1 MPMKTQT
8 LRPPEKPS
16 VPLRPRSEIELL
28 TRRHLVFGWWTILLF
43 LTMCL
48 ILEGLHGLKIQGY
61 LGVHAEMRRLMW
73 TLAHAH
79 GTLLGVLNLGFAF
92 MTSFATDWSTKPRS
106 IASAFLR
113 AATILMPAG
122 FFVGGLFT
130 YSGDPGL
137 GILLVPVAVLLLFA
151 SVFICARAATTHR
164 NP

>member
-8 LRPPEKPS
+8 LRQPEKP
-16 VPLRPRSEIELL
+16 VAPLRPRSETESL

-43 LTMCL
+43 LTMGL
-48 ILEGLHGLKIQGY
+48 ILEGLHGLKIQAY

-92 MTSFATDWSTKPRS
+92 MTSFATDWPVKPRS

-113 AATILMPAG
+113 AATLLMPAG
-122 FFVGGLFT
+122 FFLGGLFT

-137 GILLVPVAVLLLFA
+137 GILLVPVGGLLLFI
-151 SVFICARAATTHR
+151 SVFMSARAAQQHQS
-164 NP
+164 